1 MIRPSRTSSAEANFE
16 PGPGSSGS
24 HGSSRISSTTDLRD
38 GGLELAARSAS
49 SAAHVSSICA
59 RVRSSTGSSNAPSSI
74 KMSTTRVNSS
84 QPAALYSC
92 TRRSTFLALS
102 SSFFSFSRLRLVF
115 FTARRMS
122 ENIFISCSL
131 ALVPAI
137 LRRCS

>member
-1 MIRPSRTSSAEANFE
+1 M
-16 PGPGSSGS
+16 
-24 HGSSRISSTTDLRD
+24 DLR

-92 TRRSTFLALS
+92 TRRSTFLARS

-122 ENIFISCSL
+122 ENIFISCSS